1 MIEERMII
9 GISKD
14 IIVQEHIARY
24 IFANNYVQNK
34 IVLDAACGSGYGS
47 YMMAQT
53 AKTVYGVDIS
63 DTALNMANKLYHAEN
78 TIYSKGDIRILNFKN
93 NTFDVVV
100 SFETIE
106 HILQGSEF
114 LRECHRV
121 LKPGGLLII
130 STPNAAVSSPGGRI
144 KNPYHLIEYRR
155 GEFLNLLWSQFP
167 TVQLYGQHPIV
178 PIPILRR
185 LFEKTPN
192 YEVQPFKKG
201 LYIYSYIIAICSKGV
216 SNEKNL

>member
-63 DTALNMANKLYHAEN
+63 DTALNTATKLYHAEN
-78 TIYSKGDIRILNFKN
+78 IIYSKGDIRILNFQN
-93 NTFDVVV
+93 NTFDIIV

-130 STPNAAVSSPGGRI
+130 STPNAAVSSPRGHI
-144 KNPYHLIEYRR
+144 KNPYHLVEYLPD
-155 GEFLNLLWSQFP
+155 EFLNLLWDQFSNAK
-167 TVQLYGQHPIV
+167 LYGQRPIV
-178 PIPILRR
+178 TFPILRR
-185 LFEKTPN
+185 WLNKTPN
-192 YEVQPFKKG
+192 HDIRPFKKG
-201 LYIYSYIIAICSKGV
+201 LRTYSYLIAICTKEG
-216 SNEKNL
+216 L